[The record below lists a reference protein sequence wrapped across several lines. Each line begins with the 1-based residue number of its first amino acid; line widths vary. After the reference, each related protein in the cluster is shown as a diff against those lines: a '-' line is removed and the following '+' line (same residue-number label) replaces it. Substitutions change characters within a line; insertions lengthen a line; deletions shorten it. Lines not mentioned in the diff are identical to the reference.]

1 MKKFIGI
8 LFIVVLL
15 ATSCVRRF
23 NNMQEHKSYDFSGN
37 EFYPQ
42 VLVVDKIT
50 IKDLHNGSDAGI
62 HSYAK
67 YRVRK
72 YNRFESKNFS
82 RLMFYFYDEVGAY
95 QVGDTVVISN
105 LKKFR

>member
-15 ATSCVRRF
+15 ASSCVRRF
-23 NNMQEHKSYDFSGN
+23 NNMQEHKSYNFDGAI
-37 EFYPQ
+37 YPQ

-72 YNRFESKNFS
+72 YNRFESKNVS
-82 RLMFYFYDEVGAY
+82 SLMFYFDDEVGVY

-105 LKKFR
+105 LKNFR